1 MVNRKKQ
8 RYVMENMVRYDA
20 GNVICLFVFVSL
32 SAMNKTIYMTYHS
45 NRQPLRQAPPP
56 PSPCIAFVAK
66 GLERCTA

>member
-1 MVNRKKQ
+1 MGVLNEKRFKTPIL
-8 RYVMENMVRYDA
+8 
-20 GNVICLFVFVSL
+20 ICLFVFVSL